1 MEIEPCVNLRS
12 HAGLENTIIR
22 GAVIAAAGK
31 HWFYKKRLNDEI
43 NVYKKKNSKNK
54 SSEEK
59 TIKIKSKVNFEKL
72 KSNFI
77 FKKILSYMKKKKLP

>member
-1 MEIEPCVNLRS
+1 M
-12 HAGLENTIIR
+12 
-22 GAVIAAAGK
+22 
-31 HWFYKKRLNDEI
+31 
-43 NVYKKKNSKNK
+43 NSKNI

-77 FKKILSYMKKKKLP
+77 LKKILSYMKKRNYLKL